1 MANAGS
7 QKGVRESGKK
17 AKARDLLEVADLQ
30 SLLADQARPGAF
42 RRFMWRLMVK
52 FNVFGSTYSLDPE
65 ARTYKSAIQDA
76 GVYIKR
82 ELERVSDGAVLNMAL
97 EAQKDEEE
105 FEASFGKAK
114 IDQDEDQNEDKE
126 GDRR

>member
-17 AKARDLLEVADLQ
+17 AKARDQYEVADLQ

-42 RRFMWRLMVK
+42 RRFMWRLLVK
-52 FNVFGSTYSLDPE
+52 FNVFGSAYSLDPE
-65 ARTYKSAIQDA
+65 SRTFKSAIQDA
-76 GVYIKR
+76 GVFIKR
-82 ELERVSDGAVLNMAL
+82 EIERVDRGAMLRMAL

-114 IDQDEDQNEDKE
+114 TDETEETEGKE
-126 GDRR
+126 TGDE